1 VITRRAAG
9 LAVLDGRPVEADA
22 LVLPWDDPAAQW
34 GLGIFETIAVHEGR
48 PKHQAAHLI
57 RLRAAADECAVPL
70 PGDAELL
77 RALRN
82 VGAAIP
88 EGHGWTKILVS
99 RSGRWAVFGNATDRS
114 REDAPCAAVIL
125 RARRHRLDPLT
136 GTKTLAYAASILGL
150 EEARRKGADEGL
162 WLNDRGHVI
171 GASAANVFVVKGRA
185 VTTPAVSDGAR
196 PGVTRERAIAALRAQ
211 GVRVAESRV
220 RVLKL
225 RSADEIFLTSSLLGV
240 RAVVRL
246 DGSDVRGG
254 WPGPVTRRLA
264 DALAEDEAPTRDVVH
279 DTESRG

>member
-1 VITRRAAG
+1 MISRRASG
-9 LAVLDGRPVEADA
+9 LAILDGRPVEGEA

-34 GLGIFETIAVHEGR
+34 GLGVFETIAVHEGL
-48 PKHQAAHLI
+48 PKHPAAHLL
-57 RLRAAADECAVPL
+57 RLHAAAEECTVPL
-70 PGDAELL
+70 PDDAEIL
-77 RALRN
+77 RSLQDVA
-82 VGAAIP
+82 AAIP
-88 EGHGWTKILVS
+88 EGHGWTKVLVS

-114 REDAPCAAVIL
+114 GEGAPCAAVVL
-125 RARRHRLDPLT
+125 RGRRHRLDPLT

-150 EEARRKGADEGL
+150 EEARRKGADEGF
-162 WLNDRGHVI
+162 WLNDRGHLI

-196 PGVTRERAIAALRAQ
+196 PGVTRERAIAALRVQ

-254 WPGPVTRRLA
+254 RPGPVTRRLA
-264 DALAEDEAPTRDVVH
+264 DALAHDEAPARDVVH